1 MDATVKH
8 GREAGI
14 FVRVKL
20 LPERNKSYNRKPEG
34 EREGKSQKTSPRAE
48 QKTGAVIQIYVNMG
62 NISRLGSAL
71 YLEIQKMA
79 YCTFHKVP
87 THDHI
92 ILRLC
97 GLSANRHK
105 HF

>member
-1 MDATVKH
+1 MDATLKH
-8 GREAGI
+8 GREVGI

-20 LPERNKSYNRKPEG
+20 LPERNKSYNSKPEG

-48 QKTGAVIQIYVNMG
+48 KKTGAVIQIYVNMG

-79 YCTFHKVP
+79 CCTFHKVP
-87 THDHI
+87 THDHSS
-92 ILRLC
+92 LRLC
-97 GLSANRHK
+97 VWAQCQSS
-105 HF
+105 

>member
-1 MDATVKH
+1 MDATLKH
-8 GREAGI
+8 GRDVGVS
-14 FVRVKL
+14 VRVKL
-20 LPERNKSYNRKPEG
+20 LPERNKSYNSKPEG

-87 THDHI
+87 THIHS

-97 GLSANRHK
+97 VWAQGQSS
-105 HF
+105 